1 MLNVLCRKPTWYA
14 GLCLSITLGF
24 ALPAHADDLDVIG
37 EFIQEQN
44 LAKPEATPQAQL
56 QEFTSDVQE
65 LGPAL
70 NSQSALIMDAN
81 SGKPIYQKNVNSVR
95 SIASISKLMSAMVVL
110 DAGLDKNERVTITD
124 AEIDRLKGTGS
135 RLSVG
140 TTLSRE

>member
-1 MLNVLCRKPTWYA
+1 MLNVLRRKPTWYA

-24 ALPAHADDLDVIG
+24 ALPAHADDIDVIG

-56 QEFTSDVQE
+56 QEFTSDVQQ

-81 SGKPIYQKNVNSVR
+81 SGKQIYQKNLW
-95 SIASISKLMSAMVVL
+95 ILWVVIIL
-110 DAGLDKNERVTITD
+110 TILIKN
-124 AEIDRLKGTGS
+124 GF
-135 RLSVG
+135 
-140 TTLSRE
+140 